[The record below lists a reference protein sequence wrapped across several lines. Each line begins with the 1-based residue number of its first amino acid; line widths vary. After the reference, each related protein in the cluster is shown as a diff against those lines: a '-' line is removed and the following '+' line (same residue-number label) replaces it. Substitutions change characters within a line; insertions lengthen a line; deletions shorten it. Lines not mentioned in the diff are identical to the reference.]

1 MNLICCLIPGSP
13 LSCDRRAFEQSTAF
27 CVRVWFR
34 GITICLPYLEI
45 GQNIQELKWLRLPR
59 QKSKFEECNAV
70 TQL

>member
-1 MNLICCLIPGSP
+1 MNLICCLVPP
-13 LSCDRRAFEQSTAF
+13 LAPFLFEQSTAF

-45 GQNIQELKWLRLPR
+45 GQDIQVLKWLRLPR
-59 QKSKFEECNAV
+59 QKSKFEGCNAV